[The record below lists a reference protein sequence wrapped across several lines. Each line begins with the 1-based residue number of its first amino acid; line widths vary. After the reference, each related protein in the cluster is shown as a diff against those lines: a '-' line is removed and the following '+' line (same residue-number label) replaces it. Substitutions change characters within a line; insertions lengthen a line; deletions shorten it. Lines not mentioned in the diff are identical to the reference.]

1 MSYKILVCQNKTC
14 KQQGSNE
21 VLRGFQR
28 YRQRYNLPDD
38 WAIASGCLGQCGSGP
53 TVLVV
58 PEDDAVSIVEEDTE
72 NSAGGGTER
81 DIQEDTQKE
90 KKIWHKGVQPQDAWR
105 LAEQYSGMSAPSRQK
120 IDGVKPAS
128 ATSSIGLWIGLV
140 SLGAFFIICIA
151 VAIFAAQHSH
161 YV

>member
-1 MSYKILVCQNKTC
+1 MSYKIFVCQNKTC
-14 KQQGSNE
+14 KQQGSNA
-21 VLRGFQR
+21 VLKGFQQ

-38 WAIASGCLGQCGSGP
+38 WAIASGCLGQCGNGP

-58 PEDDAVSIVEEDTE
+58 PEDAAIG
-72 NSAGGGTER
+72 SAKDIAGSGTEK
-81 DIQEDTQKE
+81 DIQNTQKE
-90 KKIWHKGVQPQDAWR
+90 KKIWHTGVQPQDAWI
-105 LAEQYSGMSAPSRQK
+105 LAEQYSGITSPSGQK
-120 IDGVKPAS
+120 INGVKPAG

-140 SLGAFFIICIA
+140 GLGAFFIICIA